1 MTRRVLA
8 LAAALALAGC
18 TALLVQHQD
27 HGFSLKILTI
37 HL

>member
-1 MTRRVLA
+1 MIRVIA

-18 TALLVQHQD
+18 AALLVRHQD

-37 HL
+37 HI